1 MQTVDIFI
9 VVCVIVFLVVALFLT
24 TKRVS
29 DHDRITGILAVPKPG
44 KPAKS
49 KRTYTKRSTYWSDER
64 KKKAA
69 KKASQGNQS

>member
-9 VVCVIVFLVVALFLT
+9 IICIIVFLVVALFLT

-29 DHDRITGILAVPKPG
+29 DNDRVTGILAVPKPG
-44 KPAKS
+44 KPVAKG
-49 KRTYTKRSTYWSDER
+49 KRNYTKRSTYWSEER

-69 KKASQGNQS
+69 KRQQQS